1 MDVPKNGSTRVE
13 TKRDN
18 NMDLLRLLSCFAVVL
33 IHVNA
38 QYFIVRSTTP
48 SFTYVY
54 IVECTINIVARF
66 SVPAFV
72 MISGAFTLSKQQNSD
87 ALIFYRK
94 SLKKIFLPL
103 APAIF
108 LFAEYD
114 MIVKNVDLGSI
125 LESLVNGSYYNLWFM
140 FMLLCLYAL
149 VPVLIRL
156 KAILSWRWWGRLGFA
171 LLIWAIVSQA
181 TSSYELSYDIGIASS
196 FLGYFISGSFLRENY
211 NKLKLPSP
219 YVCTVEIFLL
229 VIATFLVRY
238 SGFNFYSFDAYRS
251 FFSPSIVAISL
262 LTFVIFCNIHV
273 HVNLKKFATL
283 TYYVYIF
290 HTLIYSILM
299 QYFGSAEHELRTIA
313 LVFVLTI
320 AISFLVAKLYSNIW
334 CYLGRTP
341 FMSPTI
347 KTRKR

>member
-1 MDVPKNGSTRVE
+1 MDVSKNGSARVE
-13 TKRDN
+13 TRRDN

-54 IVECTINIVARF
+54 IIECVINIVARF

-87 ALIFYRK
+87 ALVFYRK
-94 SLKKIFLPL
+94 SIKKVFLPL
-103 APAIF
+103 VPAIF

-114 MIVKNVDLGSI
+114 MIVKNVNLGAI
-125 LESLVNGSYYNLWFM
+125 LESLVNGTYYNLWFM

-156 KAILSWRWWGRLGFA
+156 KAVLSWRWWGRLGFA
-171 LLIWAIVSQA
+171 LLIWAIISQA
-181 TSSYELSYDIGIASS
+181 TSSYQLSYDIGIAAS

-211 NKLKLPSP
+211 NKLKLPSSS
-219 YVCTVEIFLL
+219 VCIVVIALL
-229 VIATFLVRY
+229 VFATLLVRY

-262 LTFVIFCNIHV
+262 LIFVIFCSSHV
-273 HVNLKKFATL
+273 HIYLKKSATL

-299 QYFGSAEHELRTIA
+299 QYFGNPEHELRTIA
-313 LVFVLTI
+313 LVFVMTI
-320 AISFLVAKLYSNIW
+320 ATSFLVAKLYSDLW
-334 CYLGRTP
+334 CCVGRIP
-341 FMSPTI
+341 FTSLTI